1 MNMHKLGTVSKYVFL
16 LNLTWRTFFSELAHS
31 CNQLEA
37 KGESL
42 SGHRELHSRV
52 IEALPDSFNE
62 KFLPCFY
69 LYLVPS

>member
-1 MNMHKLGTVSKYVFL
+1 M
-16 LNLTWRTFFSELAHS
+16 FFSELAHS

-42 SGHRELHSRV
+42 SGHWELHSRV
-52 IEALPDSFNE
+52 TEALPDSFNE

-69 LYLVPS
+69 LYPVPS